1 MCPKKTE
8 SGLQHQIASEYVNAE
23 SRCKCDKELSDS
35 SLLLYTQH
43 FHKQDP
49 TAPCS
54 FPAGN
59 KAAIQ
64 HITSTFRDADCRHI
78 CNYTGLDPPRASPG
92 VEQQFAVKPH
102 QTSSSVVCCLI
113 PLYSDI
119 DKIESLGV
127 PDVRCIM
134 CLIIVLNN
142 S

>member
-1 MCPKKTE
+1 MNGLEECKSSLIWKTGCVPQQDRKLTIQ
-8 SGLQHQIASEYVNAE
+8 SDCFKICVNAE

-35 SLLLYTQH
+35 SLLLYVQP

-64 HITSTFRDADCRHI
+64 HITSTYRDADSRHI
-78 CNYTGLDPPRASPG
+78 CNCTGLDPPPASPG

-102 QTSSSVVCCLI
+102 QTSSSVVCLI
-113 PLYSDI
+113 PLYHVSC
-119 DKIESLGV
+119 
-127 PDVRCIM
+127 VR
-134 CLIIVLNN
+134 
-142 S
+142 